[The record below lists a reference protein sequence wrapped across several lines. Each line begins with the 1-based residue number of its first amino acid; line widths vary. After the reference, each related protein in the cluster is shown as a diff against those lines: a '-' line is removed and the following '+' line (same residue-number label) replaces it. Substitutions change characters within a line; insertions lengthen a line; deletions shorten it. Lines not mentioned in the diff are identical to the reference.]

1 VLDRASTFADPEIVG
16 LLQTRFVPVAIDQF
30 YQRQQKDAE
39 GDFYRTLV
47 AQGPWKDVT
56 RTTQGLYIAT
66 ADGKLLGFNNNRG
79 PAKIRSLLKQSLLD
93 FRPVKQPPIER
104 RSVDSRFARTPPQGG
119 LIVHVTAK
127 VLGGYEHTDD
137 KWQHIF
143 QSALS
148 RDNLWIRKDEHEA
161 LVRGELPE
169 SLKRRIAQ
177 YHLVDNTRG
186 EPTNWDGADIRKLDL
201 RLVGGKLTGSVELEN
216 KSGDRGYVADVL
228 GFVETRDGRVVR
240 LDMVAKGLYW
250 GEGPFTLGAPK
261 GKFPLAVAFSLAS
274 GDEEA
279 DRVPPQGS
287 KGWLPGYI
295 E

>member
-1 VLDRASTFADPEIVG
+1 VLDRASTFADPEIVK

-39 GDFYRTLV
+39 GDFYRRLV
-47 AQGPWKDVT
+47 TQGPWKDVA

-79 PAKIRSLLKQSLLD
+79 PERIRGLLKQSLLE
-93 FRPVKQPPIER
+93 FQPAETAAIER
-104 RSVDSRFARTPPQGG
+104 GPVDPRFARTPPRGG
-119 LIVHVTAK
+119 LVVRVTAK
-127 VLGGYEHTDD
+127 VLGGYEQTDD
-137 KWQHIF
+137 EWQRIF

-148 RDNLWIRKDEHEA
+148 RDNLWVRKDEHEA

-169 SLKRRIAQ
+169 SLKRRIARF
-177 YHLVDNTRG
+177 HLVDNTRG
-186 EPTNWDGADIRKLDL
+186 EPPNWEVADIRKLDI
-201 RLVGGKLTGSVELEN
+201 RLDGGKVTGRVEFEN
-216 KSGDRGYVADVL
+216 KSGDRGYTADLL
-228 GFVETRDGRVVR
+228 GFVESENGRVVR

-250 GEGPFTLGAPK
+250 GEGPYTAGAPK
-261 GKFPLAVAFSLAS
+261 GRFPLAVAFSLAR

-287 KGWLPGYI
+287 KGWLAEYI